1 MADFRA
7 WGSPHRYI
15 QGPNILENISQYT
28 NIFGKKV
35 GFIIDCFFYDEWKN
49 VFQNEYID
57 PGYDIKIVSF
67 KGEITNCNVKK
78 YVEDFKFFSPDVFV
92 GMGGGKTIDL
102 TKAVA
107 SILGKEIIIC
117 PTVASTDAPTSAM
130 SIIYSSEGE
139 FEEIV
144 LHKKNPDLVIVDS
157 NIISQAP
164 TRFLI
169 SGMGDALSTYF
180 EAKSNQRTNNNNYVW
195 SDIGSFS
202 YTQTGFYIAK
212 ACYEILLEN
221 GLQAK
226 IAAENHVLTEALE
239 NIIECN
245 TLMSGLGFENVGC
258 SIAHAIGNAFTILPN
273 GENMLHGE
281 RVAFGVICQLLFESE
296 KEETIEQ
303 VVNFCLDIGLPI
315 TLEDLNIEATK
326 ENLMTIAREAIHADS
341 WKAVPLTIT
350 EEKIAN
356 YIIAGDAISKYY
368 KNLRHYK

>member
-1 MADFRA
+1 
-7 WGSPHRYI
+7 
-15 QGPNILENISQYT
+15 
-28 NIFGKKV
+28 
-35 GFIIDCFFYDEWKN
+35 
-49 VFQNEYID
+49 
-57 PGYDIKIVSF
+57 
-67 KGEITNCNVKK
+67 
-78 YVEDFKFFSPDVFV
+78 
-92 GMGGGKTIDL
+92 
-102 TKAVA
+102 
-107 SILGKEIIIC
+107 
-117 PTVASTDAPTSAM
+117 M

-180 EAKSNQRTNNNNYVW
+180 EAKSNQRTNYNNYVW

-245 TLMSGLGFENVGC
+245 TLISGLGFENVGC